1 MQETAHEIP
10 VKICETEEDLK
21 IAVAGSCWQLSYG
34 MNCVRLYLNA
44 FKQDNEPNKAD
55 QLHLKFPL

>member
-1 MQETAHEIP
+1 
-10 VKICETEEDLK
+10 
-21 IAVAGSCWQLSYG
+21 

-55 QLHLKFPL
+55 QLHLKFPLWQLHVEACFL